1 MATIL
6 LEDLP
11 GVGPATAEKL
21 REAGFGTV
29 EAIAV
34 ASPGE
39 LVTAAEVGEAT
50 AAKIIAGARQ
60 AADVGG
66 FETGDLI
73 LERRKQVGKVT
84 TGSKSFN
91 ELMGGGMETQ
101 SIVELYGEFGSG
113 KTQVAHQLAVN
124 VQLPVEM
131 GGLGGSAVIIDTE
144 NTFRPERIAQMVRG
158 LPPAPDGREWEPDE
172 FLRNISVARAF
183 NSNHQILLAESAM
196 DLAEKSRSS
205 ERPVRLLIV
214 DSVTAHFRAE
224 YVGRGTLADR
234 QQKLNKHLH
243 DLMRF
248 GDLNNALILVTNQ
261 VMAKPDTFFGD
272 PTKPVGGHVLGHT
285 ATFRLYLRK
294 SKGEKRIAKLVDSP
308 NLPDGEAVF
317 TVTTEG
323 VKD

>member
-1 MATIL
+1 MAARL
-6 LEDLP
+6 LEDLS
-11 GVGPATAEKL
+11 GIGPATAEKL
-21 REAGFGTV
+21 REAGFNTI
-29 EAIAV
+29 EALAV

-39 LVTAAEVGEAT
+39 LVACADVGEST
-50 AAKIIAGARQ
+50 AAKIIAAARE
-60 AADVGG
+60 AADIGG
-66 FETGDLI
+66 FETGDQI
-73 LERRKQVGKVT
+73 LERRKHVGKIK
-84 TGSKSFN
+84 TGSKSFDD
-91 ELMGGGMETQ
+91 LLGGGMESQ

-124 VQLPVEM
+124 VQLPREL
-131 GGLGGSAVIIDTE
+131 GGLSGSAIFIDTE
-144 NTFRPERIAQMVRG
+144 NTFRPERVAQMVKG
-158 LPPAPDGREWEPDE
+158 LPPKPDANWDPDE
-172 FLRNISVARAF
+172 FLKHIHVARAF

-196 DLAEKSRSS
+196 DLAEKLR
-205 ERPVRLLIV
+205 ETDYPARLLIV

-243 DLMRF
+243 ELMRF

-294 SKGEKRIAKLVDSP
+294 SKGEKRIARLVDSP

-317 TVTTEG
+317 SVTMEG
-323 VKD
+323 LKD